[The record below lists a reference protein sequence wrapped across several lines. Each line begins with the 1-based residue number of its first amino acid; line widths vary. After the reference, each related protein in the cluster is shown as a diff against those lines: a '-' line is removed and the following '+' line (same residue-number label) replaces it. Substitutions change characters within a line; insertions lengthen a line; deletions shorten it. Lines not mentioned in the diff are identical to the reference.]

1 MIPHTLCIGPSGQI
15 QMSSSVF
22 LDSDFDW
29 LLSDGVDRVGQFSG
43 SELFHG
49 WREPSM
55 MTWLTVSLVTW
66 FPGVASSEEN
76 GDDGRPPV
84 WDCRAMYIYRGPD
97 RTAVSV

>member
-66 FPGVASSEEN
+66 CPGVASSEET
-76 GDDGRPPV
+76 GMTGGRQFGT
-84 WDCRAMYIYRGPD
+84 AGLYRGPD